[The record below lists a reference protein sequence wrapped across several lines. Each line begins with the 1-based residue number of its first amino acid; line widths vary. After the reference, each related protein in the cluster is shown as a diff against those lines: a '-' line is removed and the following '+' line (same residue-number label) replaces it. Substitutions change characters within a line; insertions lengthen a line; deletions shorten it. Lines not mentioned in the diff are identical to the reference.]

1 MGAPQHIESLDDPR
15 LAAYRNLKERDLA
28 RDGGRFIAEAEQVVR
43 RLLASDYQTESVLMA
58 QRRAAEIL
66 PIVPENVPVFVVPDA
81 MMQQVVGFKFHSG
94 VLACGRRK
102 PPATLRQIMERLP
115 QYATIMICPE
125 IANTENLGALMRIAA
140 GFGAD
145 AMIFGE
151 RSCDPFYRQS
161 IRVSMGTV
169 FSLDLLQ
176 SQDLC
181 SDLREMKQRWGV
193 EMIATVLDETAQ
205 PLSEARRGDRLGLL
219 FGNEAQGLSQ
229 EILAECNRRV
239 TIPMKLGTDSLN
251 VAIAAAVMLYHFSC
265 EGKAGH

>member
-1 MGAPQHIESLDDPR
+1 MGAAQHIDSFDDPR
-15 LAAYRNLKERDLA
+15 IAAFRNLKDRDLA
-28 RDGGRFIAEAEQVVR
+28 RDGGRFIAESEQVVR
-43 RLLASDYQTESVLMA
+43 RLLASDFTTESVLMA

-66 PIVPENVPVFVVPDA
+66 PIVPENVPVLVVPDE

-102 PPATLRQIMERLP
+102 SPGALSQIMDCLP
-115 QYATIMICPE
+115 KRATIMICPE
-125 IANTENLGALMRIAA
+125 IANTENLGSLIRVAA

-145 AMIFGE
+145 AMILGE

-169 FSLDLLQ
+169 FSLNLLQ
-176 SQDLC
+176 SQDLLG
-181 SDLREMKQRWGV
+181 DLRLMKKQWGV
-193 EMIATVLDETAQ
+193 ELVATVLDESAQ
-205 PLSEARRGDRLGLL
+205 PLAEAQRGDRVGLL

-229 EILAECNRRV
+229 QILAECDRRV

-251 VAIAAAVMLYHFSC
+251 VAIAAAVVLYRFTC

>member
-43 RLLASDYQTESVLMA
+43 RLLASDYQTESVLTA
-58 QRRAAEIL
+58 QRRAAEIV
-66 PIVPENVPVFVVPDA
+66 PIVPENVPVFVVPDS

-102 PPATLRQIMERLP
+102 SPATLRQIMDRLP
-115 QYATIMICPE
+115 RRATIVICPE

-145 AMIFGE
+145 AMVLGE

-169 FSLDLLQ
+169 FSLNLLQ

-181 SDLREMKQRWGV
+181 SDLREMKQRGV
-193 EMIATVLDETAQ
+193 EMIATVLDEMAQ
-205 PLSEARRGDRLGLL
+205 PLSEARRGDRVGLL
-219 FGNEAQGLSQ
+219 FGNEAQGLSS
-229 EILAECNRRV
+229 EILAECDRRV

-251 VAIAAAVMLYHFSC
+251 VAIAAAVTLYHFSC